1 MNRNQGKSW
10 HTQPR
15 TAYRVVT
22 VCMKD
27 KAMQGNKRRA
37 SQYSSVWI
45 DPALSPYFSRK
56 TDEQNQSEVSFL
68 EHPLQHPAQSAPLL
82 PARAS
87 LNLPEP
93 NSARRRNPTTPIPP
107 RASAQPVSSITVRP
121 RYSRASIYP
130 APESDIARMPTLP
143 PTMWEYESS
152 DFQAGSSL
160 SSLSL
165 VVDAPTIPDAPGTPG
180 RELTSDAIQTR
191 PPAPMQRA
199 ALAIEEIDTIP
210 PLKTRQHVLTI
221 DEIDTIP
228 ARTAQQQG
236 AGIGALDVL
245 PPQTRSLLPNNALM
259 VVPTI
264 LPMSPTSAPA
274 ASMALTDASASW
286 TAGGAAQSKY
296 AQRIAERKGGK
307 GIVWYGSQDVSAITR
322 GRSPFRHPVD
332 RVRWWLLRPG
342 HIEFVLW
349 IGGTILLMIVT
360 VALLLA
366 TAVNLFWGVPGQA
379 TKATTQG
386 TNTTSISGSP
396 AGHTTTMTLI
406 LNESSPLVAGQAL
419 RLRGQDFS
427 SRAAITLTHDQGQ
440 PCQPGSTR
448 ADAQGAFS
456 VTLDDS
462 TWTAGTHRVTAQDT
476 SSGRAASL
484 TITLA
489 PGPIG
494 KKPAATP
501 AANAPTPVGGVQSTP
516 VNSNPSPTP
525 KPTATST
532 PSPTP
537 TQTTPTPGITPTI
550 SPTAGTTPSTQNTV
564 TPTSGTPGAGNAAS
578 LSLDMAA
585 QSSPIASSWLWLLLA
600 LGCSAALLMLGLVGV
615 MRRRD
620 RA

>member
-1 MNRNQGKSW
+1 
-10 HTQPR
+10 
-15 TAYRVVT
+15 
-22 VCMKD
+22 MKD

-45 DPALSPYFSRK
+45 DPALSPYFTRK
-56 TDEQNQSEVSFL
+56 TDEQIQSEVSFL

-82 PARAS
+82 PARAPQNQS
-87 LNLPEP
+87 DP

-107 RASAQPVSSITVRP
+107 RASAQPEGSITVRP
-121 RYSRASIYP
+121 RYSRASIHP

-180 RELTSDAIQTR
+180 RELT
-191 PPAPMQRA
+191 
-199 ALAIEEIDTIP
+199 IEEIDTIP
-210 PLKTRQHVLTI
+210 PCKARQHVLTI

-228 ARTAQQQG
+228 ERTAQQQG
-236 AGIGALDVL
+236 AGIGALDAL
-245 PPQTRSLLPNNALM
+245 PPQTRSSLPNNALM
-259 VVPTI
+259 VLPTI

-274 ASMALTDASASW
+274 ASMALTDASPSW
-286 TAGGAAQSKY
+286 TAGGEAQSKY

-322 GRSPFRHPVD
+322 GRSPFRHPAD

-366 TAVNLFWGVPGQA
+366 TAVNLFWGVPGL
-379 TKATTQG
+379 ATTALTQG
-386 TNTTSISGSP
+386 ANTTSISGSP
-396 AGHTTTMTLI
+396 AGNTTTMTLI

-419 RLRGQDFS
+419 RLRGQDFTPH
-427 SRAAITLTHDQGQ
+427 AAITLTHDQGQ
-440 PCQPGSTR
+440 PCQPDSTR

-462 TWTAGTHRVTAQDT
+462 TWTAGAHRIVAQDV
-476 SSGRAASL
+476 SSGRTASL
-484 TITLA
+484 TIMLA
-489 PGPIG
+489 PNPIG
-494 KKPAATP
+494 KNTATTP
-501 AANAPTPVGGVQSTP
+501 TANTPTPVGGVQSTP
-516 VNSNPSPTP
+516 VNTNPSPTPTP

-537 TQTTPTPGITPTI
+537 TPGITPTV
-550 SPTAGTTPSTQNTV
+550 SPTAGTTPSTQNTG
-564 TPTSGTPGAGNAAS
+564 TPTSGPPGAASAAS

-600 LGCSAALLMLGLVGV
+600 LGCSAALLMLGVVGL

-620 RA
+620 RV